1 MQSIRRSAM
10 ESFAN
15 TFAGLII
22 NWLIMVVC
30 LSLIRDKYIAAT
42 VTTILCT
49 VHSLC
54 RGFAFRRYFAR
65 ND

>member
-22 NWLIMVVC
+22 NWLIMVTC

-42 VTTILCT
+42 VTTMLCT

-54 RGFAFRRYFAR
+54 RGFMFRRYFAR